1 MNRIVEIDFLK
12 GLAVI
17 CMMISHL
24 GVFGNI
30 TVKNL
35 IHYKKF
41 KFNLNLKLGNSK
53 IFHFIGV
60 ISHIIF
66 IILVGVNMVSSYHK
80 TVESK
85 EKMNKHTNKDKIGNS
100 EATKNEDEDMANND
114 KEKHVHNFRKRNQ
127 RRALI
132 IIAYGVVMSLLARVF
147 FGKWYILF
155 GIFQFI
161 GVSILIAIYFVEN
174 YNIYKIILA
183 LLFILIATTLSSTSI
198 VESGNSSILYNFLI
212 GKTKEKFMDY
222 FPLIPYFAY
231 ILVGIVAGKCM
242 YKKIDLFN
250 DTFKHRSLN
259 TIAKIGQKALPIY
272 FIHLIIL
279 FVVVRACVRKPVIHI

>member
-1 MNRIVEIDFLK
+1 MNRIIEIDFFK

-17 CMMISHL
+17 FMMISHI

-41 KFNLNLKLGNSK
+41 KFNINLKIGETNM
-53 IFHFIGV
+53 FHYIGV

-80 TVESK
+80 SLEYK
-85 EKMNKHTNKDKIGNS
+85 ETNKETPYS
-100 EATKNEDEDMANND
+100 S
-114 KEKHVHNFRKRNQ
+114 FRKRNQ

-132 IIAYGVVMSLLARVF
+132 ILVYGLVMSLLARIF

-161 GVSILIAIYFVEN
+161 GVSILIAVYFVED

-183 LLFILIATTLSSTSI
+183 LIFILIASSVKLSNSST
-198 VESGNSSILYNFLI
+198 LYNFLI
-212 GKTKEKFMDY
+212 GKTKDKFMDY

-231 ILVGIVAGKCM
+231 VLVGIVAGKCM
-242 YKKIDLFN
+242 YKKINLFN
-250 DTFKHRSLN
+250 DTFKYSSLN

-272 FIHLIIL
+272 FGHLIIL
-279 FVVVRACVRKPVIHI
+279 FIVVRLCVRKPVIHI